1 MLASAKMALTR
12 YPAGYAAARRYY
24 SAGRFLLRRPHD
36 PDYAVF
42 TLFPGRTG
50 VFLDVGANSG
60 SSALSFRLHDR
71 RTPIISV
78 EPNPLHEADL
88 RFVSRLAQPHIVEM
102 WAAGDSHGSA
112 ELQVPFYRGAAL
124 TPVASM
130 VDGQVKGSLRRSLGA
145 RLDTDDFEIRPS
157 RVQVRPLDDLETD
170 VAYLK
175 LDVEGY
181 ELAALRGLHRTLERC
196 RPILLVER
204 PHEPEL
210 KFLADRGYAPYE
222 YDHAARRLLP
232 GVSRSSNTVFLH
244 ESADARGEQLQ

>member
-1 MLASAKMALTR
+1 MLATAKMALTR
-12 YPAGYAAARRYY
+12 YPSGYAAARRYY
-24 SAGRFLLRRPHD
+24 SAGRFLLRQSHD

-42 TLFPGRTG
+42 TLFPGRAG

-78 EPNPLHEADL
+78 EPNPLHAADL
-88 RFVSRLAQPHIVEM
+88 RFASRLAQPHVVKM
-102 WAAGDSHGSA
+102 WAAGERRGSA

-130 VDGQVKGSLRRSLGA
+130 VDGQVKRSLRKSLGA
-145 RLDTDDFEIRPS
+145 RLETDDFEIRPC
-157 RVQVRPLDDLETD
+157 RVEMHPLDDLDTQ

-181 ELAALRGLHRTLERC
+181 ELAALRGLRRTLERW

-204 PHEPEL
+204 PHDPEL
-210 KFLADRGYAPYE
+210 EFLADRGFGPYE
-222 YDHAARRLLP
+222 YDHVAHELCP

-244 ESADARGEQLQ
+244 ESTHME